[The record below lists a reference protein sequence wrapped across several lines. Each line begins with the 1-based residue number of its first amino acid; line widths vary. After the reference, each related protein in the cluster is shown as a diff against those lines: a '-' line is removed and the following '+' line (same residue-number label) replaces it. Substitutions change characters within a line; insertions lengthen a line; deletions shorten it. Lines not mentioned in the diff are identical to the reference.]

1 MKIII
6 NILLYLSIN
15 VLCGCRLDNKES
27 NLITNIELH
36 QNGKLKSYEFNCHD
50 TLISYFF
57 YDNGYVEHIS
67 FIANDVFVKHP
78 VSYYQNGQLRQRMYR
93 NRFNKIIDVMEYK
106 INSTREKKYVISSMY
121 QDTIAL
127 GDTAYIYSKFANSKY
142 NNSEFAILSKKEFNN
157 YDPEYIFYHSDRL
170 NELNNNMFYH
180 VFIPYIKGWNL
191 IYAVGF
197 DYTNEEKTKFTA
209 FCFKDSVFVK

>member
-1 MKIII
+1 MMRIKIILFYLLVEMMFSCNFVNVEN
-6 NILLYLSIN
+6 NI
-15 VLCGCRLDNKES
+15 R
-27 NLITNIELH
+27 NLEYFT
-36 QNGKLKSYEFNCHD
+36 NGKIRSFEAFNND
-50 TLISYFF
+50 TLITYYFF
-57 YDNGYVEHIS
+57 ENGYVDRIVYEKNGVYI
-67 FIANDVFVKHP
+67 NDP
-78 VSYYQNGQLRQRMYR
+78 VNYFRNGQLRQRMYR